1 MDTTLITLV
10 ITTVGTV
17 VGWFFG
23 KSKRKAE
30 DANALL
36 ASMDTQGTAL
46 MKQNEIIEQLAEKYA
61 TSMAEK
67 ADLQERALTQ
77 ERELK
82 RLRREQQKLQGEVEG
97 LREQLKRVLEELS
110 VMRSSSKPCD

>member
-1 MDTTLITLV
+1 MNTTLITLV

-36 ASMDTQGTAL
+36 TSMDTQGTAL
-46 MKQNEIIEQLAEKYA
+46 LKQNEIIEQLAEKYA
-61 TSMAEK
+61 ASMVEK
-67 ADLQERALTQ
+67 ADLQERAITQ

-82 RLRREQQKLQGEVEG
+82 RLRREQQKLQGEVAG
-97 LREQLKRVLEELS
+97 LREQLKSVLEELS

>member
-46 MKQNEIIEQLAEKYA
+46 MKQNEIIEKLAGKYA
-61 TSMAEK
+61 ASMVEK

-82 RLRREQQKLQGEVEG
+82 RLRREQQKLQGEVDG
-97 LREQLKRVLEELS
+97 LREQLKTVLEELS
-110 VMRSSSKPCD
+110 VMRSSGKPCD